1 MILGLI
7 IFGLILNALG
17 TSILAIHT
25 YKTNQFL
32 AQNYS
37 TVHVGTMDSLKG
49 KKDELKTTNQRIV
62 VGAFISLGLGFILT
76 ILGII
81 FENS

>member
-17 TSILAIHT
+17 TFVLAIHT

-32 AQNYS
+32 AKNYS
-37 TVHVGTMDSLKG
+37 SIHVGTLDGIKE
-49 KKDELKTTNQRIV
+49 KKDELEITNQKTV
-62 VGAFISLGLGFILT
+62 VGSFIALGFGFILT
-76 ILGII
+76 IVGMV
-81 FENS
+81 F